1 MGKEFCK
8 GSLVNY
14 QWKLEG
20 ETRVIGGYNC
30 FKATTVRPA
39 KTDFRNFRPK
49 KEDPA
54 AAKSAEGEKKT
65 NFMDNLEM
73 PDVTITAW
81 YPEIPVNQGP
91 ENYWDCQV

>member
-1 MGKEFCK
+1 MGKEF
-8 GSLVNY
+8 LVKFVSKY

-20 ETRVIGGYNC
+20 ETRVGGYNC

-39 KTDFRNFRPK
+39 SKTDFRNFRPK

-54 AAKSAEGEKKT
+54 AVNGAKT

-73 PDVTITAW
+73 PGCDYNSLVYT
-81 YPEIPVNQGP
+81 
-91 ENYWDCQV
+91 

>member
-1 MGKEFCK
+1 VRKLIKNVKEKLYAVDKEFMGKEFGK
-8 GSLVNY
+8 DSLVNY

-39 KTDFRNFRPK
+39 SKTDFRNFRP

-54 AAKSAEGEKKT
+54 AAKSAEGE
-65 NFMDNLEM
+65 
-73 PDVTITAW
+73 
-81 YPEIPVNQGP
+81 
-91 ENYWDCQV
+91 ENKFHG